1 MKYPLMQHAADE
13 IRAASGRR
21 LKEVTLD
28 ALAQGELSADDL
40 QIHADTLRIQAAIAQ
55 KAGYSQ
61 LAANLLRA
69 AELTRVPSEEILKM
83 YELLRPERA
92 SFEKLIELAAYLEA
106 TYAAVETA
114 RLVREAAA
122 VYRERGLL
130 RR

>member
-1 MKYPLMQHAADE
+1 MNYPLMQHADE
-13 IRAASGRR
+13 IQAASGRR
-21 LKEVTLD
+21 LKDVTLD

-40 QIHADTLRIQAAIAQ
+40 QIHADTLRTQAAIAEE
-55 KAGYSQ
+55 AGYSQ
-61 LAANLLRA
+61 LAANLRRA
-69 AELTRVPSEEILKM
+69 AELTRVPSDEIVKM

-92 SFEKLIELAAYLEA
+92 SFEKLMELAAYLET

-122 VYRERGLL
+122 IYRKRGLL